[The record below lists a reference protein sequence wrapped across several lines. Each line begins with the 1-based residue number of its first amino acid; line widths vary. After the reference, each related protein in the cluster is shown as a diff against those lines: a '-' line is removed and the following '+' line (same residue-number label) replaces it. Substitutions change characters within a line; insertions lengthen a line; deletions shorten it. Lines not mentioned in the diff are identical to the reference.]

1 MRKILAIDFS
11 IFGNKYLRSFYN
23 INESDYFIRDYD
35 YNLPFDDILYETIFG
50 SWFFDFIKSIS
61 PENLHFLFHQ
71 EDIVSFLDEDCDI
84 YNISFFDSS
93 EDFTFLLTNKN
104 WVKYAAEVLK
114 VKQYSWICSNNSIVS
129 PRTFNPSINIEDLD
143 LNILKECDEVFISLC
158 PNSIHFKHH
167 FLFYN
172 LITYCST
179 LNNYEYKV
187 YEDYNNKLVYL
198 DYYNWPQNKV
208 NEKYCYTTLLGNDIY
223 LNGVIGL
230 DYSLKYSANKYP
242 LIVLVSEKVS
252 KNCINILESL
262 GIKYKIIPDINLNE
276 NFNAQLNI
284 IDATTVC
291 NKVYTFSLDE
301 YEKVLFIDADCI
313 VTNYIDYLFN
323 ENDEDM
329 CGSITKYQNNP
340 SYACNLFMCKPNK
353 QIFNDLLNKVNQVDP
368 FLYAPDAKVFS
379 EYFEVKPIKEFKN
392 DIYHE
397 NRRCKYWIDKDLE
410 DVGRYVKLFIDN
422 RERDFHPL
430 IINGFE
436 NTEITWDYNLEE
448 EENQ

>member
-1 MRKILAIDFS
+1 M
-11 IFGNKYLRSFYN
+11 
-23 INESDYFIRDYD
+23 
-35 YNLPFDDILYETIFG
+35 
-50 SWFFDFIKSIS
+50 
-61 PENLHFLFHQ
+61 
-71 EDIVSFLDEDCDI
+71 
-84 YNISFFDSS
+84 
-93 EDFTFLLTNKN
+93 
-104 WVKYAAEVLK
+104 
-114 VKQYSWICSNNSIVS
+114 
-129 PRTFNPSINIEDLD
+129 
-143 LNILKECDEVFISLC
+143 
-158 PNSIHFKHH
+158 
-167 FLFYN
+167 
-172 LITYCST
+172 
-179 LNNYEYKV
+179 
-187 YEDYNNKLVYL
+187 
-198 DYYNWPQNKV
+198 
-208 NEKYCYTTLLGNDIY
+208 
-223 LNGVIGL
+223 
-230 DYSLKYSANKYP
+230 
-242 LIVLVSEKVS
+242 
-252 KNCINILESL
+252 

-436 NTEITWDYNLEE
+436 NTEIT
-448 EENQ
+448 